1 MVSPRQLILVVLV
14 AAVSTSV
21 VQASTEGDDELQQLT
36 FSQGE
41 DSSFPQ
47 VPDDAEITDAHD
59 DQGVDDGRLAGDLP
73 ERMIVGDQDVG
84 GPVDDEVEEE
94 ETQAAGGGGVEE
106 EEAAP
111 EAAGG
116 QELTEDLTD
125 PGTEEPRHRSDVDEP
140 VKKID
145 GAFGVPRCEQE
156 SDTGVCRAYIPSW
169 YYDVS
174 SATCQEFIYGGC
186 FGNDNNFLTK
196 QHCEAACPDVVPCPE
211 DPTHVCLVS
220 ESACMNTTCVD
231 QEDVICRVTPCTCE
245 IEFVDMEGHPTS
257 CDDSTTTPS
266 AEEEEDGAD
275 AAGHGSLDGEADDAT
290 SKDWMTPTFVTIGII
305 ALVAAVTAAW
315 VVGRRWKR
323 QGGSGYISASSGKP
337 SQYPQAIE
345 TQSPDQYTDGSLNV

>member
-14 AAVSTSV
+14 AAVSTRV

-59 DQGVDDGRLAGDLP
+59 GQEVDDGRLAGDLP
-73 ERMIVGDQDVG
+73 ERIIVGDQDGG
-84 GPVDDEVEEE
+84 GPVVEEE
-94 ETQAAGGGGVEE
+94 ETQAAAGGGGEVE

-116 QELTEDLTD
+116 QQLAEDLTD

-145 GAFGVPRCEQE
+145 GAFG
-156 SDTGVCRAYIPSW
+156 
-169 YYDVS
+169 
-174 SATCQEFIYGGC
+174 
-186 FGNDNNFLTK
+186 
-196 QHCEAACPDVVPCPE
+196 DVVPCPE

-220 ESACMNTTCVD
+220 ESACMNTTCID

-245 IEFVDMEGHPTS
+245 IEYVDMEGHPTS
-257 CDDSTTTPS
+257 CDDSTTEPFATTPV
-266 AEEEEDGAD
+266 AEEDGGAD
-275 AAGHGSLDGEADDAT
+275 AAGHGSLDGEADDAA

>member
-145 GAFGVPRCEQE
+145 GAFG
-156 SDTGVCRAYIPSW
+156 
-169 YYDVS
+169 
-174 SATCQEFIYGGC
+174 
-186 FGNDNNFLTK
+186 
-196 QHCEAACPDVVPCPE
+196 DVVPCPE

-275 AAGHGSLDGEADDAT
+275 AAGHGSLDGEADDAAT

>member
-145 GAFGVPRCEQE
+145 GAFG
-156 SDTGVCRAYIPSW
+156 
-169 YYDVS
+169 
-174 SATCQEFIYGGC
+174 
-186 FGNDNNFLTK
+186 
-196 QHCEAACPDVVPCPE
+196 DVVPCPE